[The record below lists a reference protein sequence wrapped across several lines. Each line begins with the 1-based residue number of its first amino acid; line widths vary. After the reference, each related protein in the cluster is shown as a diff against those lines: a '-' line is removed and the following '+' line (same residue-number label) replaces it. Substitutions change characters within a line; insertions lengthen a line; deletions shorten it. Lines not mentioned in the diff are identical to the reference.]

1 VRINQRLKE
10 LKITQQQL
18 ANELQTNQPY
28 LNDII
33 KGRQRMNV
41 KMAVN
46 MANTLGCS
54 GIELLAE
61 NRGIHPLDLADP
73 DKAGEV
79 VKYIYHDLKG
89 WDQEQAA
96 ELFSNLIA
104 NAPKKVAAIFING
117 VNEHFNKMVPKIKP
131 EEGGDKMTT
140 AKGKTVS
147 PKANQEEEQP
157 EIRQGLIDG
166 IYQIQPATKP
176 FSKGDLETFTTDQ
189 LIKVAHSMGWNPEQ
203 WIKNQRGEGQAQNK
217 ENMPTP
223 PPAVSGI
230 ETEEEWRARQKQR
243 QELHENRKERAHKE
257 ERERNLAGNE
267 GTPEAPDIIM
277 GNKTST
283 KQEMED
289 HYKNPEA
296 YKKKQNK
303 PTNNNDEGAPEPP
316 SVVLKKPKKD
326 GEK

>member
-1 VRINQRLKE
+1 MQINKRIRRNQMNQGELANK
-10 LKITQQQL
+10 LKITQAHLNNIISGKQRLKVEL
-18 ANELQTNQPY
+18 AL
-28 LNDII
+28 
-33 KGRQRMNV
+33 
-41 KMAVN
+41 N
-46 MANTLGCS
+46 MAKHLNCS
-54 GIELLAE
+54 GLELLAE
-61 NRGIHPLDLADP
+61 NAGHDPLDLASPTKAQDILKLVYNDLQGASHQKAQKTFNALMENVP
-73 DKAGEV
+73 DK
-79 VKYIYHDLKG
+79 VKLAFQTGAK
-89 WDQEQAA
+89 E
-96 ELFSNLIA
+96 
-104 NAPKKVAAIFING
+104 G
-117 VNEHFNKMVPKIKP
+117 VSKLV
-131 EEGGDKMTT
+131 T
-140 AKGKTVS
+140 AKGM
-147 PKANQEEEQP
+147 ANNQEEEQP

-166 IYQIQPATKP
+166 IYQVQPATKP

-230 ETEEEWRARQKQR
+230 ETEEEWRARQKER
-243 QELHENRKERAHKE
+243 MELHENRKERAHKE

-277 GNKTST
+277 GNKTSAR
-283 KQEMED
+283 QEMED